1 MNLQE
6 KQQKASELKNQIRA
20 KQAQIEE
27 LIKTVDSKFSNLE
40 NGVQSLKTELSTQL
54 LKSVEK

>member
-6 KQQKASELKNQIRA
+6 KQQKASELKNQIRE
-20 KQAQIEE
+20 KQAQIED
-27 LIKTVDSKFSNLE
+27 LIKTIEPKFAKVE
-40 NGVQSLKTELSTQL
+40 NGVQPLKTELWTQL

>member
-20 KQAQIEE
+20 KQTQIED